1 MRFPPN
7 FKQYYINIKPNNLT
21 QEFYIFVK
29 LYANTKINSKNFDI
43 YFLMIINE
51 NYPGIA
57 PIVLCLTDVK

>member
-7 FKQYYINIKPNNLT
+7 FKQYYINIKSNKLT

-43 YFLMIINE
+43 YFLIIINE